1 MPFRKTIFWTH
12 LCIGLAAGLV
22 VGLMALTGVL
32 LTYELQISNWA
43 NRGYWQAPPAAD
55 SQRLPVSQLLAAVA
69 QDKSTPTGI
78 TFQNDPAAPAA
89 VAFGRGRT
97 VYVNPYTAA
106 VLGEGS
112 PRVRSFFRTVTDLHR
127 WLALSGE
134 WRTTGRAITGACNLA
149 FLFLVISGFYLWWP
163 RKWSVNALKS
173 ILLFQP
179 RLRGKARDWN
189 WHHVIGFWCW
199 GPLLI
204 IVASGVVISYPWA
217 GNLLHRIA
225 GETPPASP
233 TGGRPQPA
241 EAKPGRMDPSIKM
254 AGVDQALRV
263 AQQHSEG
270 WRSVSLMMPQSAES
284 PLVFTLDHGTGRQPQ
299 KRSQLTLS
307 RGGDVIRWEPFASQ
321 SMGRRLRA
329 LARFGHTGEAAG
341 ILGQSIAGL
350 ASAGTLV
357 LVWTGFALSWRRLIP
372 TRRRAMTEIS
382 ADVRPLQPV

>member
-1 MPFRKTIFWTH
+1 MER
-12 LCIGLAAGLV
+12 
-22 VGLMALTGVL
+22 
-32 LTYELQISNWA
+32 
-43 NRGYWQAPPAAD
+43 
-55 SQRLPVSQLLAAVA
+55 QRA
-69 QDKSTPTGI
+69 QV
-78 TFQNDPAAPAA
+78 DPALPASIA
-89 VAFGRGRT
+89 RQGARLELASCDRVL
-97 VYVNPYTAA
+97 
-106 VLGEGS
+106 VLGAI
-112 PRVRSFFRTVTDLHR
+112 VDHR
-127 WLALSGE
+127 GQ
-134 WRTTGRAITGACNLA
+134 R
-149 FLFLVISGFYLWWP
+149 
-163 RKWSVNALKS
+163 
-173 ILLFQP
+173 
-179 RLRGKARDWN
+179 RG
-189 WHHVIGFWCW
+189 HFV
-199 GPLLI
+199 P
-204 IVASGVVISYPWA
+204 VA